1 METLALRGKRRTLS
15 QANECLGGFYRI
27 RKFKKQVCYS
37 NVEKGNLPSCEKN
50 NLNCLLAIVKWSLLY
65 LDFGT
70 SGGVLPCFFRSPF
83 LFSYCLSFPRCAE
96 FIPLRNHGRVVE
108 ARKKTRSQKKGYR
121 GSNIFCQYFNCAF
134 STVALSNPLYSVV
147 WFHLPEFGCYRCRH
161 FH

>member
-15 QANECLGGFYRI
+15 QANECLRGFSRI

-37 NVEKGNLPSCEKN
+37 NVEKGNLPSCEKK

-108 ARKKTRSQKKGYR
+108 ARKKQGHRKRATEAPTFFV
-121 GSNIFCQYFNCAF
+121 NN
-134 STVALSNPLYSVV
+134 
-147 WFHLPEFGCYRCRH
+147 
-161 FH
+161 